1 MPAPFVFT
9 RRQFMAAGAATAAVA
24 SAGPGFANTAWPTK
38 PIKMLVGFAAG
49 GQTDLFARTYG
60 DYISRQVGQTVVVEN
75 KAGGGGAV
83 SAVELKRSAPDGYTA
98 MINNTTTYMTNPVT
112 MKDIRYDVGKDFVI
126 VSIMP
131 TGSLP
136 LIVSEKCGAKNLEE
150 FIAYARK
157 TEKVNIGTYAAG
169 SYAHIAIAELNKQ
182 YGLKM
187 EAVHYRG
194 EAPMWTD
201 LAGQTLDGGIGSYT
215 AALGVLQTGR
225 GRAIAVSRRRIS
237 VLPDVATFHEQGAT
251 SRAFGL
257 TTFQACAVPAA
268 TPAEIVQKLSDL
280 FVAAGKTDA
289 IREMLKNQAIDEGP
303 MTLEASQMLYRA
315 EAPIWAELIAGLGL
329 EPM

>member
-1 MPAPFVFT
+1 MV
-9 RRQFMAAGAATAAVA
+9 
-24 SAGPGFANTAWPTK
+24 
-38 PIKMLVGFAAG
+38 
-49 GQTDLFARTYG
+49 
-60 DYISRQVGQTVVVEN
+60 
-75 KAGGGGAV
+75 
-83 SAVELKRSAPDGYTA
+83 
-98 MINNTTTYMTNPVT
+98 
-112 MKDIRYDVGKDFVI
+112 
-126 VSIMP
+126 
-131 TGSLP
+131 
-136 LIVSEKCGAKNLEE
+136 
-150 FIAYARK
+150 
-157 TEKVNIGTYAAG
+157 
-169 SYAHIAIAELNKQ
+169 
-182 YGLKM
+182 
-187 EAVHYRG
+187 AVHYRG

-225 GRAIAVSRRRIS
+225 GRAISVSRRRIS

-289 IREMLKNQAIDEGP
+289 IREMLKNQAIDEAP
-303 MTLEASQMLYRA
+303 MTLEASQTLYRT